1 MRRLIYLFHTTPLR
15 FLLEPAVALAVAAPM
30 HVPAPVLLIFGLLI
44 VPSFVAGD
52 IVVVL
57 LLGWLRLPV
66 MSIEALSGMLAIAG
80 WTSWRPELFVP
91 TTAAACSYCALMRA
105 SLVLVNRQR
114 RPTPSSAV

>member
-15 FLLEPAVALAVAAPM
+15 FLLEPAIALAVAAPM
-30 HVPAPVLLIFGLLI
+30 RVPAPVLLIFGLLI

-52 IVVVL
+52 IAVVL

-66 MSIEALSGMLAIAG
+66 MSIEALSGMLAITG

-91 TTAAACSYCALMRA
+91 TTAAACAYVVMMRA
-105 SLVLVNRQR
+105 SRILVGDR
-114 RPTPSSAV
+114 RPSTSSAV

>member
-15 FLLEPAVALAVAAPM
+15 FLLEPAIALAVGAPM
-30 HVPAPVLLIFGLLI
+30 RVPAPVLLLFGVLI

-66 MSIEALSGMLAIAG
+66 MSIEALSAMLAIAG
-80 WTSWRPELFVP
+80 WTYWRPELFVP
-91 TTAAACSYCALMRA
+91 ATAAACAYCVLMRA
-105 SLVLVNRQR
+105 SRILVGDR
-114 RPTPSSAV
+114 RPSPSSAI